1 LTREVFGTHKI
12 LKSTGIEA
20 GTMFFENK

>member
-1 LTREVFGTHKI
+1 VKYQHTKD

-20 GTMFFENK
+20 GTMFFENT